1 MAPFAPPQPIRA
13 FPWDHS
19 VSYFI
24 HLISTLKTDYKQ
36 FPQNHSWLTVLPFIF
51 ADGLPI
57 ILFLR
62 FSWLQPTQSGH
73 LERIHL
79 ISQATCHRLTGADS
93 SSIQSSRPNYSS
105 LAASLQE
112 AISQN
117 LLRYQFPWFA
127 LPFNGTLLSLS
138 SSSTIAFKTFANL
151 HIPLRRTKQ
160 PISSTSTK
168 MHIKMHIVILAS
180 LIVPWSTLYPSQ
192 KFLTDVSLY
201 RGDSSSFSL
210 LKYQI
215 IATRIIRPFPVQEM
229 SNQLWSLLNQLE
241 IID

>member
-151 HIPLRRTKQ
+151 HIPLKDKTADLFHEQQNAYQNAYRDPCFAYSAMVNSLSFTKNSYRCIFI
-160 PISSTSTK
+160 PRWFV
-168 MHIKMHIVILAS
+168 IV
-180 LIVPWSTLYPSQ
+180 
-192 KFLTDVSLY
+192 
-201 RGDSSSFSL
+201 FS
-210 LKYQI
+210 
-215 IATRIIRPFPVQEM
+215 A
-229 SNQLWSLLNQLE
+229 
-241 IID
+241 